1 LSDIRQDGLKH
12 KREGNCGREAKK
24 TAMIKGIIGYKVLRY
39 EDLEPILMKLRSH
52 AMQYPGFIG
61 AENLVSEEDL
71 SVVMMT
77 TTWQTIEN
85 WRTWAESNITQ
96 DLLRQSKEVAVGTAR
111 LTAYRIMPTTEW
123 RR

>member
-1 LSDIRQDGLKH
+1 
-12 KREGNCGREAKK
+12 
-24 TAMIKGIIGYKVLRY
+24 MIKGIIGYKVLRY
-39 EDLEPILMKLRSH
+39 EDLAPILMKLRSH
-52 AMQYPGFIG
+52 AMQYPGFVG

-77 TTWQTIEN
+77 VTWQTIEN
-85 WRTWAESNITQ
+85 WRTWAESNITR
-96 DLLRQSKEVAVGTAR
+96 DLLRQAKEVTVGTAR